1 MRFPSRLTLV
11 IAVLGLAVFACSVP
25 GLPST
30 PTLAPTAAPS
40 GTVLFQDEFNSLLSG
55 WDRVAADGG
64 IMDYDSGVFRIV
76 VKAPDYNFWSTPG
89 RLFTDVRV
97 EVDTARLNG
106 PDENRAGIVCRVNG
120 EQFYFFVISSDGYYA
135 LGRVNGEQVTLL
147 GQEQMQVS
155 DTIRTGLAINHLRA
169 DCVGSQLT
177 FYINGFQVAQAQ
189 DAALPSGDVGLV
201 AGTFDQPGVD
211 IIFDKFIVM
220 QP

>member
-1 MRFPSRLTLV
+1 MRFSRPVLSMTLLLL
-11 IAVLGLAVFACSVP
+11 AGLACAVP
-25 GLPST
+25 GLSST
-30 PTLAPTAAPS
+30 PTRAPTAAPS
-40 GTVLFQDEFNSLLSG
+40 GTVLFQDEFDSLLTG

-64 IMDYDSGVFRIV
+64 IMDYDGGVFRIV
-76 VKAPDYNFWSTPG
+76 VNAPDYNFWSTPG
-89 RLFTDVRV
+89 KQFTDVRI

-106 PDENRAGIVCRVNG
+106 PDENRAGLVCRVNG

-135 LGRVNGEQVTLL
+135 VGRVNGEQVTLL

-155 DTIRTGLAINHLRA
+155 ATIHTGLAINHLRA

-177 FYINGFQVAQAQ
+177 FYVNGFQVAQAQ
-189 DAALPSGDVGLV
+189 DTALPSGDVGLL
-201 AGTFDQPGVD
+201 AGTFDQPGAD

>member
-1 MRFPSRLTLV
+1 MRFPRPVFSIIILLL
-11 IAVLGLAVFACSVP
+11 AGLACAAP
-25 GLPST
+25 GLPFA

-40 GTVLFQDEFNSLLSG
+40 GTILFQDEFDSLLSG

-76 VKAPDYNFWSTPG
+76 VNAPDYNFWSTPG
-89 RLFTDVRV
+89 RQFTDVRI

-135 LGRVNGEQVTLL
+135 VGRVNGEQVTLL
-147 GQEQMQVS
+147 GQEQMQAS

-169 DCVGSQLT
+169 DCIGSQLA
-177 FYINGFQVAQAQ
+177 FYVNGFPVAQAQ
-189 DAALPSGDVGLV
+189 DASLPSGDVGLV
-201 AGTFDQPGVD
+201 AGTFDQPGAD